1 MLDLFPS
8 QLPRATSNAPFSGRY
23 EMIMHY
29 GFAPQANTYR
39 PYWILVDLSGGTPKQ
54 TKHMLQA
61 GQQMTFAYS
70 AERYC
75 TGRYDLL
82 ADGFPLSPCLGQAKL
97 SATRKFAQ
105 CFACDKASGFH
116 PAFDI
121 LPVTALSPQQQ
132 QYNCFPHDV
141 YLAYFAPGVIKVG
154 ISSQKRLQ
162 KRWLEQGARAAC
174 LLQAMPDAYQAR
186 ALEKK
191 VVALGLLER
200 VYTKQKKQWLLHC
213 PFGQEKAHLHLAK
226 KRANICQTL
235 QLKMPST
242 TVLDFEAI
250 YWPTPPP
257 ALAAMSSMASLCGQ
271 RWSFHTMIGDIV
283 VLYNGTIYI
292 LLALKAVLGQL
303 KVAIQERAGST

>member
-8 QLPRATSNAPFSGRY
+8 QPPSISISPFSVRY
-23 EMIMHY
+23 QMIMHY
-29 GFAPQANTYR
+29 GFVAQANTYR
-39 PYWILVDLSGGTPKQ
+39 PYWILVDSSGATPKQ
-54 TKHMLQA
+54 TKHILQA
-61 GQQMTFAYS
+61 GQQLAFQYS

-82 ADGFPLSPCLGQAKL
+82 ADGLSLSPCPHQAKL
-97 SATRKFAQ
+97 PPTRPAPQ
-105 CFACDKASGFH
+105 CFACDKARGFH
-116 PAFDI
+116 PAFDT
-121 LPVTALSPQQQ
+121 LPAAALSPQQQ
-132 QYNCFPHDV
+132 QYNRFPHDV

-154 ISSQKRLQ
+154 ISCQPRLK

-213 PFGQEKAHLHLAK
+213 PFDQTKANLQLAQK
-226 KRANICQTL
+226 SANICQAL
-235 QLKMPST
+235 QLKTPNSA
-242 TVLDFEAI
+242 VLDFESI

-257 ALAAMSSMASLCGQ
+257 PLAAMATMTSIYGQ
-271 RWSFHTMIGDIV
+271 RWFFHTMIGDIV
-283 VLYNGTIYI
+283 VLYNGKIYT
-292 LLALKAVLGQL
+292 LVALKAVLGQL
-303 KVAIQERAGST
+303 KVAIQESACST